1 MEYDKKNGFTK
12 INSEPNFHLV
22 IANSKIQHST
32 EVIVANVKQFKEKNE
47 EKFSNLCKEE
57 SDLINNVLILLK
69 NNDLPGL
76 GKNMLKNQ
84 EYLETIGISNEK
96 LRSMIELAQKSSF
109 GAKLTGAGGGG
120 CIIALTDEANLENV
134 IEQFRK
140 KNYECFSAKIDFMGL
155 DTF

>member
-1 MEYDKKNGFTK
+1 
-12 INSEPNFHLV
+12 
-22 IANSKIQHST
+22 
-32 EVIVANVKQFKEKNE
+32 
-47 EKFSNLCKEE
+47 
-57 SDLINNVLILLK
+57 
-69 NNDLPGL
+69 
-76 GKNMLKNQ
+76 MLKNQ

-120 CIIALTDEANLENV
+120 CIIALTDEVNLENV